1 MCRWGT
7 NTIIKSWNAY
17 IPSNQGGSLTS
28 SMVKTAFSSGE
39 DTNFRR
45 GAEGTD
51 VYFLPTGY
59 TT

>member
-1 MCRWGT
+1 
-7 NTIIKSWNAY
+7 
-17 IPSNQGGSLTS
+17 
-28 SMVKTAFSSGE
+28 MVKTAFSSGE